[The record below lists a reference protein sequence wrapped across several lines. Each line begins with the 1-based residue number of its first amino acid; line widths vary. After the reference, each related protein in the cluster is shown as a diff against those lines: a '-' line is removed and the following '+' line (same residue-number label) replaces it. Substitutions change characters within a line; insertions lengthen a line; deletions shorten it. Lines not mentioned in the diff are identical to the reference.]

1 MHGDPLLTMAV
12 VTVAG
17 KLNDSSFQQ
26 AKKAVE
32 FLADAEPG
40 LTANVMSLLPIDYD
54 LLVQRLLPDAF
65 PSVAKHIG
73 PVLCYRGDPQD
84 PDASAYIG
92 GVDALLAWC
101 REEYAYEDATHKI
114 FYERLAK
121 THMRGVAEK
130 TGREYCAVDV
140 AVDGTTQGTLLVELF
155 TDVAPRTC
163 GNFKA
168 FVRGTTCGAEDD
180 EPGAR
185 KTYEGCLVHR
195 VARDGWF
202 QTGDVLGGDG
212 RGVTSSFGEKET
224 FADETFKVKHDAPG
238 VLSMVSGKKHGN
250 GCQFLVALAPLP
262 FLDGRRVAFGR
273 VIDGLRVM
281 KLVNRERLTFA
292 EKPVR
297 DVRLGKCEMVSFALE
312 AKAPTEAEE

>member
-1 MHGDPLLTMAV
+1 MSEPPPTVSGPRAALRSRKCRTARRLPGDLDAEVRRFLTGFSERPIGAPAVRRLTAKFDTGPNSGRRRRVHGDPLWPRAV

-26 AKKAVE
+26 AKKALE

-130 TGREYCAVDV
+130 TA
-140 AVDGTTQGTLLVELF
+140 
-155 TDVAPRTC
+155 
-163 GNFKA
+163 
-168 FVRGTTCGAEDD
+168 
-180 EPGAR
+180 
-185 KTYEGCLVHR
+185 
-195 VARDGWF
+195 
-202 QTGDVLGGDG
+202 
-212 RGVTSSFGEKET
+212 
-224 FADETFKVKHDAPG
+224 G
-238 VLSMVSGKKHGN
+238 VLR
-250 GCQFLVALAPLP
+250 L
-262 FLDGRRVAFGR
+262 GRRGGR
-273 VIDGLRVM
+273 HHTRHAA
-281 KLVNRERLTFA
+281 R
-292 EKPVR
+292 
-297 DVRLGKCEMVSFALE
+297 
-312 AKAPTEAEE
+312 

>member
-1 MHGDPLLTMAV
+1 M
-12 VTVAG
+12 
-17 KLNDSSFQQ
+17 SSRRRAQPDG
-26 AKKAVE
+26 E
-32 FLADAEPG
+32 R
-40 LTANVMSLLPIDYD
+40 VMSLLPIDYD

-65 PSVAKHIG
+65 LSVAKHIG

-101 REEYAYEDATHKI
+101 REEYAYEDADKI

-121 THMRGVAEK
+121 TARRGRPPRNRPRVLRL
-130 TGREYCAVDV
+130 GRRGGRLRKARCSPSSSRTSRR
-140 AVDGTTQGTLLVELF
+140 GR
-155 TDVAPRTC
+155 APTSR
-163 GNFKA
+163 
-168 FVRGTTCGAEDD
+168 RSCGARLAAREDD
-180 EPGAR
+180 EPGRAQN
-185 KTYEGCLVHR
+185 V
-195 VARDGWF
+195 
-202 QTGDVLGGDG
+202 
-212 RGVTSSFGEKET
+212 RGVPRAQSGARRLVPDRRRAGRRRARGQLVAFGEKET

-250 GCQFLVALAPLP
+250 GGQFTALAPLP
-262 FLDGRRVAFGR
+262 FLTETRRPD

-297 DVRLGKCEMVSFALE
+297 DVRLGKCEMVTFALE

>member
-1 MHGDPLLTMAV
+1 M
-12 VTVAG
+12 
-17 KLNDSSFQQ
+17 
-26 AKKAVE
+26 
-32 FLADAEPG
+32 
-40 LTANVMSLLPIDYD
+40 
-54 LLVQRLLPDAF
+54 
-65 PSVAKHIG
+65 
-73 PVLCYRGDPQD
+73 
-84 PDASAYIG
+84 
-92 GVDALLAWC
+92 
-101 REEYAYEDATHKI
+101 
-114 FYERLAK
+114 
-121 THMRGVAEK
+121 
-130 TGREYCAVDV
+130 DV
-140 AVDGTTQGTLLVELF
+140 AVDGATQGTLLLELF
-155 TDVAPRTC
+155 TDVAPMTC
-163 GNFKA
+163 ANFKA

-185 KTYEGCLVHR
+185 KKYEGCLVHR

-202 QTGDVLGGDG
+202 QTGDVLGDDG
-212 RGVTSSFGEKET
+212 CGVTSSFGPPGAT

-297 DVRLGKCEMVSFALE
+297 DVRLGKCEMVTFALE